1 MRKTEK
7 LLNNLNYMKKR
18 TDSHRQSKRNV
29 CTAIVAAGI
38 LFHGT
43 AFSAPGD
50 ITTFAGSTEG
60 DSGDG
65 GFAVNAQLDAPR
77 GIVCTSDGDLL
88 ISDSG
93 NNRLRRV
100 TGDGFIY
107 PAAGDGAAGFV
118 DNVPILE
125 GRMNLP
131 IGIVVDS
138 GEFVVIADVES
149 HRIRFIHP
157 SLGLL
162 RTQAGTGTPGFSG
175 DGGDGSL
182 AQFHFPT
189 DLAVDNANA
198 VFVAEAGSHVI
209 RKVDH
214 FNQVTTVAGMG
225 GSSGLSGDGGAATS
239 AQLNRPN
246 ALLLD
251 EENRKLYISDADNHR
266 VRVLTF
272 DSDALTTG
280 TIDTFAGTTQGY
292 SGDGE
297 LATAAQLNEPQG
309 LAMDA
314 AGNIYISERNNNVIC
329 KVDKDTGVITTVVG
343 NGAEALAGDGG
354 PAIDASLSLPG
365 IIKFDAEGNLFICD
379 IGNDRIRK
387 VELLGEPDNSALI
400 ASLTIRP
407 SLRA

>member
-50 ITTFAGSTEG
+50 ITTFARSTEG

-149 HRIRFIHP
+149 HRIRSERRPAPARQDFPAMAETDHWRNSTSRPISRWTTLMP
-157 SLGLL
+157 CLWQKREAMSFEKSTISTRL
-162 RTQAGTGTPGFSG
+162 RRSPEWV
-175 DGGDGSL
+175 
-182 AQFHFPT
+182 
-189 DLAVDNANA
+189 AVL
-198 VFVAEAGSHVI
+198 VSVE
-209 RKVDH
+209 
-214 FNQVTTVAGMG
+214 
-225 GSSGLSGDGGAATS
+225 
-239 AQLNRPN
+239 
-246 ALLLD
+246 
-251 EENRKLYISDADNHR
+251 
-266 VRVLTF
+266 
-272 DSDALTTG
+272 
-280 TIDTFAGTTQGY
+280 
-292 SGDGE
+292 
-297 LATAAQLNEPQG
+297 TAAP
-309 LAMDA
+309 
-314 AGNIYISERNNNVIC
+314 
-329 KVDKDTGVITTVVG
+329 
-343 NGAEALAGDGG
+343 
-354 PAIDASLSLPG
+354 P
-365 IIKFDAEGNLFICD
+365 
-379 IGNDRIRK
+379 
-387 VELLGEPDNSALI
+387 
-400 ASLTIRP
+400 RP
-407 SLRA
+407 RS